1 MECLYE
7 FMENLILTL
16 ENMWL
21 YKLLK
26 STKLSAN

>member
-21 YKLLK
+21 YKLPE